1 MAVKHLVVFEFKP
14 TATAADIAHIMQ
26 GLRDLVGQVPG
37 LIDFQGGAY
46 SGSYPGADGLNKRY
60 THGFVM
66 TFRDAASRAGYLPHP
81 AHARFKDELLL
92 PHLQDVIA
100 FDFETGESA

>member
-14 TATAADIAHIMQ
+14 GTTGATIEQIMQ
-26 GLRDLVGQVPG
+26 GLRGLVGAVPG
-37 LIDFQGGAY
+37 LLDFQGGEY
-46 SGSYPGADGLNKRY
+46 SGPYPDGAGLNRRY

-66 TFRDAASRAGYLPHP
+66 TFRDAESRAAYLPHP
-81 AHARFKDELLL
+81 AHVRFKDERLL

-100 FDFETGESA
+100 FDFETGDTA

>member
-14 TATAADIAHIMQ
+14 GTTAEDIARIMQ
-26 GLRDLVGQVPG
+26 GLRELVGVVPG
-37 LIDFQGGAY
+37 LLDFQGGVY
-46 SGSYPGADGLNKRY
+46 SGPYPGATNLNQRY

-66 TFRDAASRAGYLPHP
+66 TFRDAESRAAYLPHP
-81 AHARFKDELLL
+81 AHVQFKDERLL

-100 FDFETGESA
+100 FDFETGGQP